1 MTNNLP
7 PASAGQ
13 NPGSKQPAGM
23 EPQRRQASAEL
34 QQLLGGRCE
43 PDPAPITDERQLFG
57 AKPLCLVRPNSTAE
71 VAQVLAVAN
80 RHQVPVVPLGGNT
93 GLCAGAVPEPA
104 GQCIALSL
112 AGLRQ
117 VRNCDVANASIT
129 AEAGLTVAEV
139 AAATDQHGL
148 YFPLRFGADATA
160 QLGGA
165 IATNAGGSSVL
176 RYGNTRDLVLG
187 LEVVLADGQVL
198 SQLAGL
204 RKNNTGYDLKQ
215 LFIGSEGTLG
225 VCTAAT
231 LQLFPQ
237 LKHRQVALV
246 EVASLS
252 QAVEFCQLARGV
264 AGDLLLAL
272 EWLSAQAVAVSKG
285 SVAAGSAAGAAAPG
299 AAPGVAPDLVLCEL
313 ASSRADEP
321 TQRMQDLLAKA
332 TQSGLVAEARVATSR
347 SDAEK
352 MWSLREAI
360 PQGEKQL
367 GGSLKHDV
375 AVTISD
381 LPGFI
386 AAACQ
391 AVSEAAAASAAEV
404 SFCLYGHIGDGNIHF
419 NLLLPEPATRS
430 QPAETG
436 PHASLSQAV
445 YDTVAQYNGSFSAE
459 HGVGLLHTQTASRYQ
474 DPLALELM
482 RQLKAT
488 LDPNNIL
495 NPGKVIPGKAIPG
508 KAIPA

>member
-1 MTNNLP
+1 MTNSRP

-13 NPGSKQPAGM
+13 NSSAQQPHL
-23 EPQRRQASAEL
+23 QQARAEL
-34 QQLLGGRCE
+34 HQLLDGRCDL
-43 PDPAPITDERQLFG
+43 DPAPITDERQLFA

-71 VAQVLAVAN
+71 VAQIMAVAN
-80 RHQVPVVPLGGNT
+80 RHLVPVVPLGGNT
-93 GLCAGAVPEPA
+93 GLCAGAIPEPA

-117 VRNCDVANASIT
+117 VRSCDAANASIT

-139 AAATDQHGL
+139 AAAADQHGL

-225 VCTAAT
+225 ICTAAT
-231 LQLFPQ
+231 LKLFPQ
-237 LKHRQVALV
+237 LNHRQVALV
-246 EVASLS
+246 AVASLA
-252 QAVEFCQLARGV
+252 QAVEFCQLARDE
-264 AGDLLLAL
+264 AGDLLQAL
-272 EWLSAQAVAVSKG
+272 EWLSAQAVAVSRG
-285 SVAAGSAAGAAAPG
+285 SAAAGSATGSIAGSIAGSTAGAAASTTPG
-299 AAPGVAPDLVLCEL
+299 AVASTAPDLVLCEL

-321 TQRMQDLLAKA
+321 TQQMQDLLAKA
-332 TQSGLVAEARVATSR
+332 TQSGLIAEAQLAASQG
-347 SDAEK
+347 DAEK
-352 MWSLREAI
+352 MWRLREAI
-360 PQGEKQL
+360 PQGEKQS

-375 AVTISD
+375 AVAISD

-386 AAACQ
+386 AAACE
-391 AVSEAAAASAAEV
+391 AVSEAAAEV
-404 SFCLYGHIGDGNIHF
+404 VFCLYGHIGDGNIHF
-419 NLLLPEPATRS
+419 NLLLPESATAS
-430 QPAETG
+430 NEAADAELQ
-436 PHASLSQAV
+436 AALSQAV
-445 YDTVAQYNGSFSAE
+445 YDTVAQYGGSFSAE

-482 RQLKAT
+482 RQLKTT

-495 NPGKVIPGKAIPG
+495 NPGKVILPKP
-508 KAIPA
+508 

>member
-1 MTNNLP
+1 MTD
-7 PASAGQ
+7 SC
-13 NPGSKQPAGM
+13 S
-23 EPQRRQASAEL
+23 QARTEL
-34 QQLLGGRCE
+34 HQLLGGRCD
-43 PDPAPITDERQLFG
+43 PDPAPVTDERQLFA

-71 VAQVLAVAN
+71 VAQIMTVAN
-80 RHQVPVVPLGGNT
+80 RYLVPVVPLGGNT
-93 GLCAGAVPEPA
+93 GLCAGTVPEPA

-117 VRNCDVANASIT
+117 VRSCDAANASLT

-139 AAATDQHGL
+139 AGAADQHGL
-148 YFPLRFGADATA
+148 HFPLRFGADATA

-237 LKHRQVALV
+237 LNHRQVALV
-246 EVASLS
+246 EVASLA
-252 QAVEFCQLARGV
+252 QAVEFCQLARDE

-285 SVAAGSAAGAAAPG
+285 SAAVGSPAAGSPAAGSP
-299 AAPGVAPDLVLCEL
+299 APDLVLCEL

-321 TQRMQDLLAKA
+321 TQRMQGLLAKA
-332 TQSGLVAEARVATSR
+332 TQSGLIAEAQLAASQG
-347 SDAEK
+347 DAEK
-352 MWSLREAI
+352 MWRLREAI

-375 AVTISD
+375 AVAISD

-391 AVSEAAAASAAEV
+391 AVSEAAADLSAQRAAAEEV

-419 NLLLPEPATRS
+419 NLLLPALAADNEPAATEL
-430 QPAETG
+430 PAE
-436 PHASLSQAV
+436 LSQAV

-459 HGVGLLHTQTASRYQ
+459 HGIGLLHTQTASRYQ

-495 NPGKVIPGKAIPG
+495 NPGKVIPPKP
-508 KAIPA
+508 